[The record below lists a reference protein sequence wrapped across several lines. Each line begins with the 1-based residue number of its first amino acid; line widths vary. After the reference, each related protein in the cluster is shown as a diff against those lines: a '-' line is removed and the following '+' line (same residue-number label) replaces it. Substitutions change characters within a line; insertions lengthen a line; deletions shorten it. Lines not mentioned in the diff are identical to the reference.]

1 MTIRTYT
8 SDDIG
13 ASGRGREGA
22 ICREGRGFQVYSEKG
37 LQATT
42 YTSTFF
48 LFHLLVQYL
57 VLYLFTVTHVEST

>member
-22 ICREGRGFQVYSEKG
+22 ICREGRGFQVYIVKRDCR
-37 LQATT
+37 LLRIRRR
-42 YTSTFF
+42 FF
-48 LFHLLVQYL
+48 YSIL
-57 VLYLFTVTHVEST
+57 